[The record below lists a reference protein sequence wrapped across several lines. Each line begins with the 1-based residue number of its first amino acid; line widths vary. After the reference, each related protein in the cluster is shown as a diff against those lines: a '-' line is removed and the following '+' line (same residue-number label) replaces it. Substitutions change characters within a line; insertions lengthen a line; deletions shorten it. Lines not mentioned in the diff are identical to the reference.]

1 MHRNISLKPSLLV
14 LAVRAALLAIPVAGL
29 MPATALAQ
37 SAPATHQFDIPAG
50 ALSTALT
57 RLAAQAGVQLT
68 GNAELTAGKTASAL
82 KGTMTTEQALER
94 LLAGSGAVAGSAQPG
109 IYTLK
114 AAPVGKSGE
123 ATLAPLT
130 VTAGAE
136 TAGAPPRL
144 YAGKQ
149 TARGGKVGIL
159 GNKDF
164 LDTPFSTTNYT
175 SELIANQN
183 AKTVGDVL
191 QNDPSVRFTTPVGH
205 MVENLYIRGFLVTA
219 DNMAMNGLYGV
230 APYGHVP
237 TEFIERVEILK
248 GPSALVNG
256 MAPGGAI
263 GGTVNLVPKRAEDTP
278 ITRVGIDF
286 ESGSQVGTNLDIGRR
301 FGDEHE
307 FGVRFNGAYRDGETE
322 VDGQSKTREL
332 AAVALDYRGERLR
345 LNLDAYSNTEKTENG
360 SPLMISFLTNVI
372 APPDSST
379 NLFKGT
385 HSEMHNQG
393 LLLRGEFDFNE
404 HLTAWAG
411 FGIRRNEYSGYING
425 TRANNVR
432 LDGGYTSSTSY
443 QNNYTDSKTYE
454 VGMRGKFT
462 TGPIKHEVVLAA
474 TGLALESG
482 NISRSSANSAA
493 NIYAPVNP
501 RLAAHPGDAPKTGET
516 TLSGIA
522 LADTLSIL
530 DDKLGLTLG
539 LRSQRVEDT
548 SYNATTGAIT
558 ADYDK
563 RVTTPA
569 VGLVVKPWNNNFS
582 LYANYIEGLSR
593 GDTAPSSA
601 ANPNQAFA
609 PYVSQQ
615 KEIGAKLDAGRYA
628 HTLALYEISQPSMVR
643 DAATN
648 IYSTDGEKRVRGIEW
663 TVMGQILSDVRLLGG
678 VTLAEGKQ
686 MKTSNGT
693 NDGKDAYG
701 MPAWQGNLGLEWDMP
716 WLPGLTLS
724 GRVVH
729 TDKQYL
735 NSANTLEIPSWTRY
749 DAGARYTTKI
759 AGQKTTL
766 RANVINL
773 FDKDYWA
780 GPYHGEGYTTLSAPR
795 TLSLSATMDF

>member
-1 MHRNISLKPSLLV
+1 MNRNICLKPSLLA
-14 LAVRAALLAIPVAGL
+14 LAVRAAVLAIPAAALLPAVAF
-29 MPATALAQ
+29 AQ
-37 SAPATHQFDIPAG
+37 TAPATHHFDIPAG

-68 GNAELTAGKTASAL
+68 ANAELTAGKSVSAL
-82 KGTMTTEQALER
+82 KGTMTTEQALDR
-94 LLAGSGAVAGSAQPG
+94 LLAGSGTVAASPQSG

-114 AAPVGKSGE
+114 AVPTGKSGE
-123 ATLAPLT
+123 ATLPPLT

-136 TAGAPPRL
+136 RAGELPKA

-175 SELIANQN
+175 SELIADQN
-183 AKTVGDVL
+183 AKTVADVL
-191 QNDPSVRFTTPVGH
+191 QNDPSVRYTTPVGH

-278 ITRVGIDF
+278 ITRVGVDF
-286 ESGSQVGTNLDIGRR
+286 ESGSQAGTHLDVGRR
-301 FGDEHE
+301 FGGDHE
-307 FGVRFNGAYRDGETE
+307 FGVRFNGAYRDGETA

-345 LNLDAYSNTEKTENG
+345 LNLDAYSSTEKTDNG

-372 APPDSST
+372 TPPDSST

-385 HSEMHNQG
+385 YSTMRNQG
-393 LLLRGEFDFNE
+393 ALLRGEFDFNE

-411 FGIRRNEYSGYING
+411 FGTRRNEYDGYING

-432 LDGGYTSSTSY
+432 LDGGHTGSTSH
-443 QNNYTDSKTYE
+443 QNGYTNSATYE
-454 VGMRGKFT
+454 VGLRGKFA
-462 TGPIKHEVVLAA
+462 TGPVKHEVVLAA

-482 NISRSSANSAA
+482 NISRSSASFAA
-493 NIYAPVNP
+493 NIYAPINP
-501 RLAAHPGDAPKTGET
+501 LLATHPGDAPKTGET

-522 LADTLSIL
+522 LVDTLSFL
-530 DDKLGLTLG
+530 DDKVALTLG

-548 SYNATTGAIT
+548 SYNATGAIT

-563 RVTTPA
+563 SVTTPA
-569 VGLVVKPWNNNFS
+569 VGLVLKPWSNNFS

-609 PYVSQQ
+609 PYVSEQ
-615 KEIGAKLDAGRYA
+615 KEIGAKWDAGRYA

-648 IYSTDGEKRVRGIEW
+648 IYSIDGEKRVRGIEW
-663 TVMGQILSDVRLLGG
+663 SVMGQILADVRLLGG

-686 MKTSNGT
+686 VKTSNGT
-693 NDGKDAYG
+693 NDGKEAYG
-701 MPAWQGNLGLEWDMP
+701 MPSWQGNLGLEWDMP

-735 NSANTLEIPSWTRY
+735 NSANTREIPSWTRY
-749 DAGARYTTKI
+749 DAGARYATQI
-759 AGQKTTL
+759 AGRKTTF
-766 RANVINL
+766 RANVVNL

-795 TLSLSATMDF
+795 IFNLSATVDF